1 LAIHRQALPNLPE
14 SKARLLRQAD
24 LPDTYATR
32 KRLVQPQKTDYVLSG
47 SVSARFTVRKTPE
60 KTPTHKQEKRP

>member
-1 LAIHRQALPNLPE
+1 
-14 SKARLLRQAD
+14 
-24 LPDTYATR
+24 
-32 KRLVQPQKTDYVLSG
+32 VQPQKTDYVLSG